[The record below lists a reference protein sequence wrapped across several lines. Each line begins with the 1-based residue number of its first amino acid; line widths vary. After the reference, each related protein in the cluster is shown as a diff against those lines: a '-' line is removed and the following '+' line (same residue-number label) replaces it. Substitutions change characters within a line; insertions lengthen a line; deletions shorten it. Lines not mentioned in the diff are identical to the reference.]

1 MQKAKKDS
9 KKKSLLKWILLGVAV
24 ILLGVGGYFGYK
36 YYQDYQANKVY
47 SVGETVGLSDFKV
60 DITKAEFKSVDLPI
74 DKDSVAK
81 YGALDKHEDCEKQ
94 SKENTWWR
102 AWDND
107 PNAPWSQ
114 TGPSDFNICVR
125 RNNSRD
131 IINEYAK
138 NNSQLVVDYKITA
151 INNVDTSKLKIEL
164 IPDSGRKLGEQ
175 VESFNANQFFPNG
188 AQRKITVPRV
198 AGQVY
203 TSDSYYDNGKINTFT
218 EPYEPYHTSNV
229 GNDINKGLERTG
241 YIYTDIR
248 NTESNV
254 DIKITYNGETRLVRI
269 TR

>member
-1 MQKAKKDS
+1 MKKANKDS
-9 KKKSLLKWILLGVAV
+9 SKKSLLKWILLGVAV
-24 ILLGVGGYFGYK
+24 VLLGVGGYFGYK

-60 DITKAEFKSVDLPI
+60 DITKAEFKPVDLPI
-74 DKDSVAK
+74 DKESVAK
-81 YGALDKHEDCEKQ
+81 YGTLEKHEDCESQ

-107 PNAPWSQ
+107 PDAPWAQ

-131 IINEYAK
+131 IINEYTKA
-138 NNSQLVVDYKITA
+138 NSQLVVDYKITA
-151 INNVDTSKLKIEL
+151 LNNVDTSKLKIEL
-164 IPDSGRKLGEQ
+164 IPDSGRKLGEK

-188 AQRKITVPRV
+188 AQYKAPEL
-198 AGQVY
+198 ASLAPGAMY
-203 TSDSYYDNGKINTFT
+203 TSESRYN
-218 EPYEPYHTSNV
+218 PYESYKASDL
-229 GNDINKGLERTG
+229 GDDINKGLERTG

-248 NTESNV
+248 NSENNV
-254 DIKITYNGETRLVRI
+254 DVKITYNGETRLVRI

>member
-9 KKKSLLKWILLGVAV
+9 KKKSLLKWILLGVAFV
-24 ILLGVGGYFGYK
+24 LLGVGGYFGYK

-47 SVGETVGLSDFKV
+47 SVGETVGLSDFRV

-81 YGALDKHEDCEKQ
+81 YGELDKHEDCEKQ

-107 PNAPWSQ
+107 PDAPWSQ

-131 IINEYAK
+131 IINKYTK

-188 AQRKITVPRV
+188 AQYKAPELASIAP
-198 AGQVY
+198 GDMY
-203 TSDSYYDNGKINTFT
+203 TSESRYN
-218 EPYEPYHTSNV
+218 PYESYKASDL
-229 GNDINKGLERTG
+229 GDDINKGLERTG
-241 YIYTDIR
+241 YIYTDVR
-248 NTESNV
+248 NSENSV
-254 DIKITYNGETRLVRI
+254 DVKITYNGETRLVRI